1 MSPEKWG
8 DLIYLVEEKFGID
21 DRHSENFIVE
31 ETHEGKQI
39 MGEREAVEFTGPMG
53 KTKIE
58 RTSQPK
64 LIDKKIISSK
74 RIGSRSVIDYVY
86 SPTERSEHVKF
97 YRWDQVGGQWSEIK
111 DLI

>member
-1 MSPEKWG
+1 MSPEKWA
-8 DLIYLVEEKFGID
+8 DLIYLVEEKFCID
-21 DRHSENFIVE
+21 DRHSESFIVE

-39 MGEREAVEFTGPMG
+39 MGERETIEFTGPMG
-53 KTKIE
+53 KTRIE

-74 RIGSRSVIDYVY
+74 RIGSKSVVDYVY
-86 SPTERSEHVKF
+86 SPSERSEHIKF
-97 YRWDQVGGQWSEIK
+97 YRQEQTSGQWSEIK